1 VLAFALHPLVDV
13 FPPLFFSSFS
23 LVCVCVECVRVYPE
37 KSRGGSEERR
47 RRHSNL
53 SRKFSRRGSG
63 ATAALTLAHLV
74 RAAAADNEGVD
85 DDGSAGVLVFH
96 QEEMAD
102 MSPMAHESND
112 LDNNNHNENHH
123 SPTGSSGS
131 CGSTSGTTVNSSDSV
146 VVGVG
151 GLPMLV
157 VHKREMVRIVEE
169 QHHVVHQ
176 HHQQQMDDQPMD
188 EDDGGH
194 QHHQQHEDDN
204 TDGDALS
211 PQKRPLNNNNN
222 DVATVFLIDASD
234 VEGGGDGHEDHDPV
248 QHSDQVEVEEVMQ
261 LSLVIHRL
269 SRSFSLSRCYR
280 LRARPH

>member
-1 VLAFALHPLVDV
+1 M
-13 FPPLFFSSFS
+13 
-23 LVCVCVECVRVYPE
+23 
-37 KSRGGSEERR
+37 
-47 RRHSNL
+47 

-131 CGSTSGTTVNSSDSV
+131 CGSTSGTTVNSSDGV

-248 QHSDQVEVEEVMQ
+248 QHADQVEVEEVIVICNPS
-261 LSLVIHRL
+261 SL
-269 SRSFSLSRCYR
+269 SLSRCYR
-280 LRARPH
+280 LRARPHLKVSGRVPPLNSNQQNPSPIDYP